1 MPTLGLNVVVVGVA
15 RSLRLLTTLESASK
29 KTSKGIVDA
38 AKATIEARTTQE
50 MFAQA
55 QLHGATVSKVAK
67 DALKL
72 TQAQTA
78 KLRAEQALATIEA
91 GKFTR
96 SLYLISFAAGVASA
110 ALLKISQVNLKAAL
124 SAEKYYLALDVL
136 TEYTDASTDAVAAE
150 IAELEN
156 FNITTGE
163 ATRMVSRLMA
173 AKFDYTKA
181 SDIALMGTRQSV
193 LNDLTAIEV
202 IERMTDAIVN
212 RTTRGLKELDL
223 LMRTNETFD
232 EFAENLE
239 IATKNMTES
248 ERSQAIFNAI
258 LKRTNVLVGVENE
271 LWERGS
277 GQLQIYHTQIKDLQ
291 ESLGK
296 GLLPAYID
304 VLKVANAFLDQLN
317 KLPQPIKTALAL
329 LALAAG
335 ALAATTAS
343 TLTLIGLIRIAG
355 YGALLTK
362 IGTIIGTFA
371 TSIGIAIAP
380 LLPAVA
386 ILAAF
391 VAGLLLLRKEV
402 ISVTEAL
409 VSAPFDEAA
418 DSLQRFINTL
428 GGQRGRPLTIAPE
441 RQFAEWFVRSFRKF
455 FGLVVDEAKKAG
467 KDAGKAFVDAL
478 VEEIE
483 ARLRQIEIDLTHL
496 QEAFDL
502 AKAKSQ
508 LILIPLEQQE
518 KFLQRGIVL
527 LQREATAAEELAEG
541 PLKNAQAQLKLLGDI
556 SKDLDRDLWPYE
568 AALRRVEASA
578 AEILIPMRAQERSLQ
593 RQLDLLER
601 RIALERRSL
610 EIALRTAELSL
621 RGIEDQIYALDKAL
635 WPLQD
640 AFTQIRADADLVLIP
655 LRRQQRAIERQID
668 SMTRLSEIEQE
679 RIERHLRALE
689 QQRDALQEI
698 IDVDRDRL
706 ELINHEIFMEQLRNR
721 ILQRVT
727 SAGLLTM
734 QSQSAVL
741 QDQLDLRQEQMK
753 ALNEQTKDE
762 RERLQDV
769 KDILEEQLE
778 PLKERLQI
786 LVDAMTLEEDR
797 VTFAQENLRLEEARQ
812 TASRITLEQ
821 QRRLAEEEVE
831 QARRRL
837 EDFDELAIARTQAL
851 RDDLTA
857 IGDLIAREEERIQA
871 ARDALDLERARQTEI
886 RLFLEETT
894 TWWENQ
900 RDIAEAHLEKVKE
913 FYDGQIKAVNAILTT
928 TQDTIYKLEEE
939 FGWLE
944 ANKKMAD
951 ARFLIEKDI
960 LDKYK
965 EQIDALEDIGDL
977 YEGLAL
983 MRIATTEAEVEAAK
997 AASEAAAKAALD
1009 AATTTILEE
1018 LGDAYEGLD
1027 ILQGRSAN
1035 DLLGGTVPMPLPV
1048 PTPSITSQSSVTGPT
1063 IQLVAHYGK
1072 VQSIATI
1079 KDDVEL
1085 MLSYAH

>member
-1 MPTLGLNVVVVGVA
+1 MAFLGIELVAVGLSRFMRV
-15 RSLRLLTTLESASK
+15 LTTAESAVK
-29 KTSKGIVDA
+29 KQSKGYVDA
-38 AKATIEARTTQE
+38 AKTSLSYAQRQQALVMAINKVKEAQDKNLVVHPAVLVAIEKEKR
-50 MFAQA
+50 
-55 QLHGATVSKVAK
+55 
-67 DALKL
+67 ALKL
-72 TQAQTA
+72 LSADMRA
-78 KLRAEQALATIEA
+78 NRAEMVSNTAEA
-91 GKFTR
+91 GKFAR
-96 SLYLISFAAGVASA
+96 NLYIISFAAGIVSA
-110 ALLKISQVNLKAAL
+110 ALLKISQINLKAAL
-124 SAEKYYLALDVL
+124 SVEKYYLALDVL
-136 TEYTDASTDAVAAE
+136 TEYTGASTDAVAAE

-163 ATRMVSRLMA
+163 ATRMVARLMA
-173 AKFDYTKA
+173 GKFDYTKA
-181 SDIALMGTRQSV
+181 SDIAEMGIRQSI
-193 LNDLTAIEV
+193 LTDLKATEV
-202 IERMTDAIVN
+202 IERMTDAIIN
-212 RTTRGLKELDL
+212 RTTRGLKDVDL
-223 LMRTNETFD
+223 LMLTNETFD
-232 EFAENLE
+232 KFSENLE

-258 LKRTNVLVGVENE
+258 LERTNLLVGIENE
-271 LWERGS
+271 YRETGTALLEE
-277 GQLQIYHTQIKDLQ
+277 YHKEVKDLQ
-291 ESLGK
+291 ETLGK

-317 KLPQPIKTALAL
+317 KLPQPIKTAIAL

-362 IGTIIGTFA
+362 IGIAIGAIAKGII
-371 TSIGIAIAP
+371 IAIAP

-391 VAGLLLLRKEV
+391 VAGLVIIQKELMKFAEV
-402 ISVTEAL
+402 LKTAPLEEATK
-409 VSAPFDEAA
+409 AF
-418 DSLQRFINTL
+418 QRFWYIFAM
-428 GGQRGRPLTIAPE
+428 GGVLRE
-441 RQFAEWFVRSFRKF
+441 EEAEWFVRSFRKLL
-455 FGLVVDEAKKAG
+455 GIVVDESKKAG
-467 KDAGKAFVDAL
+467 KDAGKAFADAL
-478 VEEIE
+478 IEEIN

-518 KFLQRGIVL
+518 KSIQRSIVL

-601 RIALERRSL
+601 RIALERKSL
-610 EIALRTAELSL
+610 ENALRAAELSL
-621 RGIEDQIYALDKAL
+621 RGIEDQVYALDKAL

-640 AFTQIRADADLVLIP
+640 AFTQIRADADLIIIP
-655 LRRQQRAIERQID
+655 LRRQQREIERQID

-769 KDILEEQLE
+769 KDVLAEQLE

-786 LVDAMTLEEDR
+786 LVDAITLEEDR

-857 IGDLIAREEERIQA
+857 IGDLITREEERVQL
-871 ARDALDLERARQTEI
+871 ARDALELERARQTET
-886 RLFLEETT
+886 RLALEEEITK
-894 TWWENQ
+894 WEDR
-900 RDIAEAHLEKVKE
+900 RDVAEAHLDKVKAI
-913 FYDGQIKAVNAILTT
+913 FDAQLKAANAILIA

-997 AASEAAAKAALD
+997 AASEAAAG
-1009 AATTTILEE
+1009 ATITP
-1018 LGDAYEGLD
+1018 
-1027 ILQGRSAN
+1027 
-1035 DLLGGTVPMPLPV
+1035 TVPMPLPV
-1048 PTPSITSQSSVTGPT
+1048 PTPSITSQSSVVGPT

-1085 MLSYAH
+1085 MLSYAS